1 MSVTDIRCDRNCH
14 RRGKDRCPGHASHAS
29 LSKMSGRDTRG
40 ADMNGCSERGKWYE
54 FIKARKG
61 YLRKHL
67 PSK

>member
-1 MSVTDIRCDRNCH
+1 
-14 RRGKDRCPGHASHAS
+14 
-29 LSKMSGRDTRG
+29 MSGRDTRG